1 MTEDIKKTE
10 LILSLVRLEK
20 DKGFVSLVD
29 VIAAK
34 KSYKEGKNYTNEEII
49 NAL

>member
-34 KSYKEGKNYTNEEII
+34 KPISPQENI
-49 NAL
+49 